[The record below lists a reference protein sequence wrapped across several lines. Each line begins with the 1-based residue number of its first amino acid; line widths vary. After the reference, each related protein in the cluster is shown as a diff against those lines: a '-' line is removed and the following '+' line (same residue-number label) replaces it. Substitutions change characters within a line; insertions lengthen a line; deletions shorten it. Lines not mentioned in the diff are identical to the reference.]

1 MKSKAMAMLLFMLS
15 IPGVVGVCHGQQAL
29 CILSA
34 SPSVL
39 YFEAEGGSA
48 EVTITPSAPDCS
60 YTPRTSYSWITVS
73 SVAMTGKSTLTI
85 QVSAAANLAQRV
97 GSVMIGGTQVE
108 VVQKARN
115 LLSW

>member
-1 MKSKAMAMLLFMLS
+1 MKIKAMAILLFVLS
-15 IPGVVGVCHGQQAL
+15 IPVTVGVCLGQQAL

-39 YFEAEGGSA
+39 YFEAEGGIA

-60 YTPRTSYSWITVS
+60 FTPRTSYSWITVS
-73 SVAMTGKSTLTI
+73 SAAMTGKSVLTI

-97 GSVMIGGTQVE
+97 GSVTVGGTQIE

>member
-1 MKSKAMAMLLFMLS
+1 MKKKVFPLLLFVFSVAPL
-15 IPGVVGVCHGQQAL
+15 GGVCYGQQAL
-29 CILSA
+29 CILSV

-39 YFEAEGGSA
+39 YFEAEGGIA

-60 YTPRTSYSWITVS
+60 FTPRTSYSWITVS